1 MLNHSRRPTL
11 HVVSGEEIGEGQSA
25 TVGATKWDIVKTRL
39 QERFGAALN
48 RRRVAGFVQPISY
61 QDLVTG
67 DLIEIRVSALFT
79 TLSINGRDYY
89 FKRLTGRFDGTG
101 QGCR

>member
-1 MLNHSRRPTL
+1 MLNDSRRPPL
-11 HVVSGEEIGEGQSA
+11 SVVSKGEQKGHAPTI
-25 TVGATKWDIVKTRL
+25 GATRRDIIKTRL
-39 QERFGAALN
+39 REWLGAALN

-79 TLSINGRDYY
+79 VLSVSGRDYY
-89 FKRLTGRFDGTG
+89 FRRLTGRFDGTG
-101 QGCR
+101 MGCG